1 MTIIY
6 EREHGLAQHLTFLLG
21 EAVAVPTAA
30 ELLEKVNSDRAEQL
44 VLFGPSAP
52 LEEAFAF
59 ADQCRLRRPELGVL
73 LLRSSLD
80 VTVLADALKAGVREV
95 VDPSDHAAVLA
106 ATARSRDLSRQ
117 LLSRPTGRA
126 AVPSQ
131 KAPAAPAAP
140 AGPAT
145 PAAPLAPP
153 PTAGPGEPAESQVIT
168 VFAAKGGCGK
178 STVATNL
185 AITLAQGTKA
195 SGPRRVCLIDLDLA
209 FGDVAIMMQLTP
221 QRTIADAIPVA
232 DRIDETGLRTLLT
245 RYQHGG
251 AEVDV
256 LLAPVQPAIAE
267 EVTRDL
273 ITEIIHL
280 ARDIYD
286 FVVIDTASAF
296 TEQMLAALDATH
308 HYVLVAT
315 PELPSLKNLRVTLDM
330 FDLLDYRREARTVVL
345 NRADSKV
352 GLSMA
357 EVEKVIRVPIAGFIP
372 SSRDVPL
379 SANRGVP
386 LAAAAPQHAVSA
398 AIRDLAVKRFLG
410 TAAPAK
416 RGMFARKKG

>member
-6 EREHGLAQHLTFLLG
+6 EFDPRFAHHLATLLG
-21 EAVAVPTAA
+21 DAVVVDTAPA
-30 ELLEKVNSDRAEQL
+30 LVEQVNADRDEHL
-44 VLFGPSAP
+44 VLFGPSVP
-52 LEEAFAF
+52 LADAVAFAG
-59 ADQCRLRRPELGVL
+59 QCRLRRPELGVV
-73 LLRSSLD
+73 LLRPELEVD
-80 VTVLADALKAGVREV
+80 VLADALKAGIREV
-95 VDPSDHAAVLA
+95 VDPSNHAAVLA
-106 ATARSRDLSRQ
+106 ASARSRDLSRQ
-117 LLSRPTGRA
+117 LAGANRATGRA
-126 AVPSQ
+126 PVPGP
-131 KAPAAPAAP
+131 PAQQPSEDP
-140 AGPAT
+140 N
-145 PAAPLAPP
+145 
-153 PTAGPGEPAESQVIT
+153 EPVDGQVIT

-178 STVATNL
+178 STIATNL
-185 AITLAQGTKA
+185 AVVLAQGTKA
-195 SGPRRVCLIDLDLA
+195 TGRRRVCLIDLDLA
-209 FGDVAIMMQLTP
+209 FGDVAIMMQLSP

-245 RYQHGG
+245 RYASGG

-256 LLAPVQPAIAE
+256 LLAPVQPAVAE

-273 ITEIIHL
+273 VTEVVHL
-280 ARDIYD
+280 ARSMYD

-308 HYVLVAT
+308 HYVLVGT

-352 GLSMA
+352 GITMT

-372 SSRDVPL
+372 SSRDVPI

-386 LAAAAPQHAVSA
+386 LAAGQPQHPVSS
-398 AIRDLAVKRFLG
+398 AIRELAVKRFLG
-410 TAAPAK
+410 APAPAK

>member
-6 EREHGLAQHLTFLLG
+6 EHEHGLAQQLTLLLG

-30 ELLEKVNSDRAEQL
+30 DLVERVNSDRAEQL
-44 VLFGPSAP
+44 VLFGPSTP
-52 LEEAFAF
+52 LAEAFAF
-59 ADQCRLRRPELGVL
+59 ADQCRLRRPELGVV

-80 VTVLADALKAGVREV
+80 VAVLADALKAGVREV
-95 VDPSDHAAVLA
+95 VDPSDHAAVLS
-106 ATARSRDLSRQ
+106 ATARSLDLSRQ

-126 AVPSQ
+126 AVPAQ
-131 KAPAAPAAP
+131 AAPAAPAAP
-140 AGPAT
+140 A
-145 PAAPLAPP
+145 AA
-153 PTAGPGEPAESQVIT
+153 AGPSESAESQVIT

-280 ARDIYD
+280 ARDMYD

-330 FDLLDYRREARTVVL
+330 FELLDYRREARTVVL

-352 GLSMA
+352 GISMA
-357 EVEKVIRVPIAGFIP
+357 EVEKVIRMPITGFIP

-386 LAAAAPQHAVSA
+386 LAAAQPQHAVSV

>member
-6 EREHGLAQHLTFLLG
+6 EPEHGLAQQLTLLLG

-30 ELLEKVNSDRAEQL
+30 DLVERVNSDRAEQL
-44 VLFGPSAP
+44 VLFGPSTP
-52 LEEAFAF
+52 LAEALAF
-59 ADQCRLRRPELGVL
+59 ADQCRLRRPELGVV

-80 VTVLADALKAGVREV
+80 VAVLADALKAGVREV
-95 VDPSDHAAVLA
+95 VDPSDQVAVLA
-106 ATARSRDLSRQ
+106 ATARSLDLSRQ

-126 AVPSQ
+126 AVPAQ
-131 KAPAAPAAP
+131 AAPAAPAAP
-140 AGPAT
+140 PAAAGPS
-145 PAAPLAPP
+145 
-153 PTAGPGEPAESQVIT
+153 ESAESQVIT

-280 ARDIYD
+280 ARDMFD

-330 FDLLDYRREARTVVL
+330 FELLDYRREARTVVL

-352 GLSMA
+352 GISMA
-357 EVEKVIRVPIAGFIP
+357 EVEKVIRMPITGFIP

-386 LAAAAPQHAVSA
+386 LAAAQPQHAVSV
-398 AIRDLAVKRFLG
+398 AIRELAVKRFLG

>member
-6 EREHGLAQHLTFLLG
+6 ERERSLAQQLTLLLG
-21 EAVAVPTAA
+21 EAMVAPTAA
-30 ELLEKVNSDRAEQL
+30 DLVELINADGAEQL
-44 VLFGPSAP
+44 VLFGPNAP
-52 LEEAFAF
+52 LAEALAF
-59 ADQCRLRRPELGVL
+59 ADLCRLRRPELGVV
-73 LLRSSLD
+73 LLRTSVD
-80 VTVLADALKAGVREV
+80 VSTMADALKAGVREV
-95 VDPSDHAAVLA
+95 VDSSDHAAVLA
-106 ATARSRDLSRQ
+106 AAARSRKLSGQ
-117 LLSRPTGRA
+117 LVSRPTGRA
-126 AVPSQ
+126 AVPAQPSQ
-131 KAPAAPAAP
+131 AAPPAQP
-140 AGPAT
+140 SQPVPHAGPAT
-145 PAAPLAPP
+145 
-153 PTAGPGEPAESQVIT
+153 PGEPAESQVIT

-195 SGPRRVCLIDLDLA
+195 TGSRRVCLIDLDLA
-209 FGDVAIMMQLTP
+209 FGDVAIMMQLSP

-245 RYQHGG
+245 RYEHGG
-251 AEVDV
+251 GTALDV

-280 ARDIYD
+280 AREMYD

-330 FDLLDYRREARTVVL
+330 FELLDYRREARTVVL

-352 GLSMA
+352 GITMT

-386 LAAAAPQHAVSA
+386 LAAAQPQHPVSA
-398 AIRDLAVKRFLG
+398 AIRELAVKRFLG

>member
-6 EREHGLAQHLTFLLG
+6 ERDHGLAQQLTLLLG
-21 EAVAVPTAA
+21 EAVVAPTAA
-30 ELLEKVNSDRAEQL
+30 ELVELVNADRAEQL
-44 VLFGPSAP
+44 VLFGPNTP
-52 LEEAFAF
+52 LADALAF
-59 ADQCRLRRPELGVL
+59 ADQCRLRRPELGVV
-73 LLRSSLD
+73 LLRSSFD
-80 VTVLADALKAGVREV
+80 VTVLTDALKAGVREV
-95 VDPSDHAAVLA
+95 VDSADHAAVLA
-106 ATARSRDLSRQ
+106 AAARSRDLSRQ
-117 LLSRPTGRA
+117 LVSRPTGRA
-126 AVPSQ
+126 MVPGQAGPAVPS
-131 KAPAAPAAP
+131 AGP
-140 AGPAT
+140 AGPEQIE
-145 PAAPLAPP
+145 
-153 PTAGPGEPAESQVIT
+153 GQVIT

-195 SGPRRVCLIDLDLA
+195 SGTRRVCLIDLDLA
-209 FGDVAIMMQLTP
+209 FGDVAIMMQLSP

-245 RYQHGG
+245 RYEHGG
-251 AEVDV
+251 AAVDV

-280 ARDIYD
+280 ARDMYD

-308 HYVLVAT
+308 HYVLVGT

-330 FDLLDYRREARTVVL
+330 FERLDYRREARTIVL

-352 GLSMA
+352 GITMT
-357 EVEKVIRVPIAGFIP
+357 EVEKVIRTPIAGFIP

-386 LAAAAPQHAVSA
+386 LAAAQPQHPVSA
-398 AIRDLAVKRFLG
+398 AIRELAVKRFLG